1 MDYMSNSCFRPFLIH
16 PKSPN
21 MIEIDGNQFPKMQRR
36 VLTSLQAEIV
46 SNGLVPGS
54 YIGNEVTLS
63 KRMNVARNT
72 IRFLFD
78 KLERAHVIRRVPR
91 QGAFLEN
98 QFQLTNYTVTAQN
111 CSVCYYRWCDSL
123 LESEVSSE
131 LNNLAERLGIP
142 LKLFDINQDTELL
155 VRHLDSLTPKDRA
168 ILIPPTIPA
177 VLQALGQAVERG
189 VRVLLLDRS
198 VENLAAPSIVFD
210 HYTGAVMAVRH
221 LLQTTGLPVWYC
233 GFRKPTSSRKRYEA
247 WFACMQEFGFANA
260 EDYIVPFGDMSSLD
274 DSVPRD
280 YYRKKVLEFFR
291 TSNPLG
297 GAEKIA
303 IFCME
308 ECLAQDVYMAA
319 KEFGFEIGRQVLVAT
334 IGCSAMLE
342 HLNPPCT
349 NVQMDYSGLVRNAE
363 IFLLSNDESTSNYCR
378 IVPMQK
384 LRVFASSMPP
394 ADK

>member
-1 MDYMSNSCFRPFLIH
+1 
-16 PKSPN
+16 

-36 VLTSLQAEIV
+36 VLTNLQAEIV
-46 SNGLVPGS
+46 SNSLAAGS
-54 YIGNEVTLS
+54 FIGNEVSLS

-98 QFQLTNYTVTAQN
+98 LFQLTNNTVTMQN
-111 CSVCYYRWCDSL
+111 CNVCYYRWCDSL

-131 LNNLAERLGIP
+131 LNNLANRLGIP
-142 LKLFDINQDTELL
+142 LKMFDINQDAELL
-155 VRHLDSLTPKDRA
+155 VRHLDSLSPKDKA
-168 ILIPPTIPA
+168 ILIPPTVPA
-177 VLQALGQAVERG
+177 VLQALGQAVARG
-189 VRVLLLDRS
+189 VRILLLDRT
-198 VENLAAPSIVFD
+198 VENLTAPSIVFD
-210 HYTGAVMAVRH
+210 HFTGAVLAVRH

-233 GFRKPTSSRKRYEA
+233 GFKKPTSSRKRYDA
-247 WFACMQEFGFANA
+247 WFACMQEFGYANA

-280 YYRKKVLEFFR
+280 YYRRKVLEFFR
-291 TSNPLG
+291 KANPLG
-297 GAEKIA
+297 NAEKMA

-308 ECLAQDVYMAA
+308 ECLAQDVYVAA
-319 KEFGFEIGRQVLVAT
+319 KEFGFEIGRQVFVAT

-363 IFLLSNDESTSNYCR
+363 TFLSFDDEPTSNYCR

-384 LRVFASSMPP
+384 LRVFASSMVP
-394 ADK
+394 ANK